1 MEDTELRHEM
11 HHELIQ
17 CLERARMIGVEDCCK
32 DDNDDNEDNGA
43 DENGR
48 VENEGRRNDNG
59 SDEKSQ
65 EVDAYIDSRL
75 ATLEVIL
82 TKTMDAIAKGRERIA
97 GASENDVLSQ
107 LAES

>member
-1 MEDTELRHEM
+1 MAREEVAQMIAQTQIVIEARAEAERVLHEA
-11 HHELIQ
+11 HT
-17 CLERARMIGVEDCCK
+17 A
-32 DDNDDNEDNGA
+32 A
-43 DENGR
+43 
-48 VENEGRRNDNG
+48 
-59 SDEKSQ
+59 DEKSQ

-82 TKTMDAIAKGRERIA
+82 TKTMDAIVKGRERIA